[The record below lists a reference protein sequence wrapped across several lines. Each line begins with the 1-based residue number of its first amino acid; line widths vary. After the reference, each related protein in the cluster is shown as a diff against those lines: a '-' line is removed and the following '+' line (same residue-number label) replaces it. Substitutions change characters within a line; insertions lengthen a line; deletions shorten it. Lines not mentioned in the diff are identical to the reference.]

1 MHTSYAPI
9 QQHSARTLQAQCAA
23 GKHLQQWMRNS
34 CRLTRHA
41 HTATAIAVQACGA
54 RAAHSTCGPSLPCLR
69 DMQARS
75 VLYASWQ
82 ARRHRLARPQLCA
95 SAQAQAHAHHLCSCI
110 SSRRC
115 RRAAG
120 LLAANGVA
128 LYVRKAVAIPP
139 QMRVC
144 GHCCTMRKHKLAA
157 TFHALRALRDT
168 APARPYRAHHVRLS
182 CRLRQPR
189 GAYVCIVKSWQ
200 MRSCSATPTTI
211 HSVQQRTC
219 YSATLHHDSKHAT
232 IASDT
237 SLRRQACALPVLLR
251 SQHACSALTHKPR
264 YAPGCTARARHQLR
278 TQASAARA
286 AAAARRCTADLCR
299 CCLLAH
305 M

>member
-1 MHTSYAPI
+1 MCIA
-9 QQHSARTLQAQCAA
+9 SAMRCRR
-23 GKHLQQWMRNS
+23 KHLQQWMRNS

-157 TFHALRALRDT
+157 TFHALCE
-168 APARPYRAHHVRLS
+168 P
-182 CRLRQPR
+182 C
-189 GAYVCIVKSWQ
+189 
-200 MRSCSATPTTI
+200 
-211 HSVQQRTC
+211 
-219 YSATLHHDSKHAT
+219 ATLHQHGHTERTTCASAAACDSLSAPVSALSSHGKC
-232 IASDT
+232 ASAAQPPQLYT
-237 SLRRQACALPVLLR
+237 
-251 SQHACSALTHKPR
+251 ACSSAHIAARPCTTAVSMSPSHQVRRYVAKPVRCLCCYAHNMPAARLRIKPR